1 MWGEETAVGENPY
14 AKTQLGK
21 DLKFDHCLNPK
32 SSAAL
37 ECHAMTARDALS
49 GRGRRRRVSACIS
62 SKRSVYPRGV
72 CRRERLT
79 NDPGR
84 WAWCSDCVTVSD
96 DYGVAVNPIP
106 EFAKTH

>member
-1 MWGEETAVGENPY
+1 
-14 AKTQLGK
+14 
-21 DLKFDHCLNPK
+21 
-32 SSAAL
+32 
-37 ECHAMTARDALS
+37 
-49 GRGRRRRVSACIS
+49 
-62 SKRSVYPRGV
+62 VYPRGV